1 MFDQPREYE
10 PDGPDLGEVQ
20 KRFSAKLRD
29 QRKHRLEESVLKR
42 IFKHL
47 GLEGMVTDV
56 RRRASVLDG
65 VPRLGF
71 AAFMDLCPR
80 FPFRLVARPT
90 GWLHKLELPALLAPG
105 LLRSRGRFDWGD
117 ILEENV
123 LPGGIPPALVL
134 GPCTKS
140 PGRALVFTV
149 ASGLER
155 GPCFLLGGEKEKRF
169 VLRSLIAFLDEIGS
183 SW

>member
-1 MFDQPREYE
+1 VLDQPREYE

-20 KRFSAKLRD
+20 KRFSAKLRE

-42 IFKHL
+42 LFKHL
-47 GLEGMVTDV
+47 GLEGMSPDV
-56 RRRASVLDG
+56 RRRTSVLTG

-71 AAFMDLCPR
+71 AAFTDLCPQ

-90 GWLHKLELPALLAPG
+90 GWLHQLELTALLSPG

-117 ILEENV
+117 LLDENF
-123 LPGGIPPALVL
+123 LPGGSPPALVL
-134 GPCTKS
+134 GPCTKV
-140 PGRALVFTV
+140 PGRALVFTL
-149 ASGLER
+149 ANGLER
-155 GPCFLLGGEKEKRF
+155 GPCFFLGGEKETRF
-169 VLRSLIAFLDEIGS
+169 VLRSLIAFLDEIRS